1 MSIKVTYPGWD
12 KKWDTYFDRDG
23 GEIKD
28 LQEPLA
34 IGQKCQCKYGSTWYD
49 AQIIGFEEGLR
60 YHIHYD
66 GYSNTYD
73 LWTNAKDKKL
83 TRANVS
89 VKKVPKTK

>member
-12 KKWDTYFDRDG
+12 KKWDTYFDKDG

-49 AQIIGFEEGLR
+49 A
-60 YHIHYD
+60 
-66 GYSNTYD
+66 
-73 LWTNAKDKKL
+73 
-83 TRANVS
+83 
-89 VKKVPKTK
+89 